1 MSRGPPPG
9 VHESKCDSFPI
20 LIFMKTAII
29 TDEVS
34 QELDD
39 VMRFARDFRLDGIE
53 IRSLWNK
60 PPHQLTDDEVGLI
73 KDRCAAAGLAICG
86 VASPVFKCDIEKD
99 EEIEAHVKIFERC
112 LELAEIWKAPTIR
125 VFTGWRRDNNV
136 ALLPRVAEL
145 FREKLLPLLD
155 GKSIV
160 LGVENE
166 YSTNVADGEECAA
179 FLAAVKSDKVTLVW
193 DPCNILYMPVSD
205 DPFEVDY
212 PKVRGHVGHYHIK
225 DAVRV
230 AGGEPPAES
239 VAVGDGQARL
249 KDTLEALYQDGYR
262 GWVSLETHWR
272 MQKKLG
278 EDVTRSPMGADFSA
292 NAEPASRECMKR
304 LKVWLE
310 GTNG

>member
-1 MSRGPPPG
+1 
-9 VHESKCDSFPI
+9 
-20 LIFMKTAII
+20 MKTAVI

-39 VMRFARDFRLDGIE
+39 VLRFARDFRLDGIE

-60 PPHQLTDDEVGLI
+60 PPHLLSDDEVALI
-73 KDRCAAAGLAICG
+73 KDKCAAEGIAICG
-86 VASPVFKCDIEKD
+86 IASPVFKCDVEND
-99 EEIEAHVKIFERC
+99 EEVAEHVKILERC
-112 LELAEIWKAPTIR
+112 LELADIWKAPTIR
-125 VFTGWRRDNNV
+125 VFTGWRRENNIE
-136 ALLPRVAEL
+136 LLPLVGQL
-145 FREKLLPLLD
+145 FREKLLPLVEN
-155 GKSIV
+155 KPVV
-160 LGVENE
+160 LGIENE
-166 YSTNVADGEECAA
+166 YSTNVADGGECSQ
-179 FLAAVKSDKVTLVW
+179 FLAEVESDKVTLVW

-212 PKVRGHVGHYHIK
+212 PKVRGRVGHYHIK

-230 AGGEPPAES
+230 KDGEPPAES

-249 KDTLEALYQDGYR
+249 QDTLKALHQDGYR

-272 MQKKLG
+272 MQQKLG

-304 LKVWLE
+304 LKSWLE
-310 GTNG
+310 ELHG